1 MPHLVMEYTGNLSID
16 AQPTLLRLNQ
26 ALVASGHF
34 EENAIKARAVR
45 LQNYLVGTDTQAQRG
60 FVALRLAILTGR
72 SLEDKKQI
80 SDLLGAA
87 MRKDL
92 TLVADTQVQITVE
105 VVDMQRE
112 SYYKVSLP

>member
-1 MPHLVMEYTGNLSID
+1 MPHLVLEYTDNLAID
-16 AQPTLLRLNQ
+16 VQPTLLKLTQ

-45 LQNYLVGTDTQAQRG
+45 LEHYLVGTAPEAKRA
-60 FVALRLAILTGR
+60 FIALRLAILTGR
-72 SLEDKKQI
+72 TLEQKKQV

-87 MRKDL
+87 MQQDQSWPQ
-92 TLVADTQVQITVE
+92 DTQVQITVE

-112 SYYKVSLP
+112 TYFKASLQ

>member
-1 MPHLVMEYTGNLSID
+1 MPHLVLEYTGNLALD
-16 AQPTLLRLNQ
+16 VQPTLLKLNQ

-45 LQNYLVGTDTQAQRG
+45 LDNYLVGTAAGAKRA
-60 FVALRLAILTGR
+60 FIALRLAILTGR
-72 SLEDKKQI
+72 TLEEKKSV

-87 MRKDL
+87 IQKDQSWPKDL
-92 TLVADTQVQITVE
+92 QVQITVE

-112 SYYKVSLP
+112 TYFKVALQ

>member
-1 MPHLVMEYTGNLSID
+1 MPHLVMEYTGNLPID
-16 AQPTLLRLNQ
+16 VQPTLLRLNQ

-34 EENAIKARAVR
+34 EENAIKARAVC

-87 MRKDL
+87 MRQDL
-92 TLVADTQVQITVE
+92 ALPADTQVQITVE
-105 VVDMQRE
+105 VADMQRE

>member
-1 MPHLVMEYTGNLSID
+1 MANQLAAHTGNLALD
-16 AQPTLLRLNQ
+16 VQPTLLKLNQ

-45 LQNYLVGTDTQAQRG
+45 LDNYLVGTAAEAKRA
-60 FVALRLAILTGR
+60 FIALRLAILTGR
-72 SLEDKKQI
+72 TLEEKKSV

-87 MRKDL
+87 IQKDQSWPKDL
-92 TLVADTQVQITVE
+92 QVQITVE

-112 SYYKVSLP
+112 TYFKVALQ

>member
-1 MPHLVMEYTGNLSID
+1 MPHLVLEYTGNLSLD
-16 AQPTLLRLNQ
+16 VQPTLLKLNQ

-45 LQNYLVGTDTQAQRG
+45 LDNYLVGTAPEAKRA
-60 FVALRLAILTGR
+60 FVAVRLAILTGR
-72 SLEDKKQI
+72 TLEDKKQV

-87 MRKDL
+87 LQKDQNWPKDL
-92 TLVADTQVQITVE
+92 QVQLTVE

-112 SYYKVSLP
+112 SYFKLALQ